1 MNHLILPA
9 IAETEIE
16 LTFKLRLKEA
26 VYHELTVHEA
36 SDASSEI
43 RKAEQGDNAPSQ
55 VLGPMGVSHF
65 GSLEMVL
72 EPQMMIKTISPRTDS
87 PEAIP
92 KFSSVLSCQ

>member
-26 VYHELTVHEA
+26 VYHELAVHEA

-65 GSLEMVL
+65 SSLE
-72 EPQMMIKTISPRTDS
+72 QGPRTPNDDQNY
-87 PEAIP
+87 
-92 KFSSVLSCQ
+92 FSKNRFS